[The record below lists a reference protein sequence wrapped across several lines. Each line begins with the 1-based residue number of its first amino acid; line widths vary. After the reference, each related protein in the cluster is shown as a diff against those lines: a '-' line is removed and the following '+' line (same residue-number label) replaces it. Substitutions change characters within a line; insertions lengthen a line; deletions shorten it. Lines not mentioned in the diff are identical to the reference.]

1 MIALANPGVAAIS
14 LPPMFRPRTRR
25 ALVSVR
31 QERVRG
37 QKRWVVAWTEGERLR
52 RQFYRSRIEAEEAA
66 ELRRGDN
73 GAVLAQI
80 EAHGLTLRKVWEA
93 YLTATKPVEVAKG
106 PTLAETIE
114 EVLRA
119 KAAGGRSTRYLSAL
133 EQALQQ
139 FAEGRPAT
147 RIGAISTRD
156 VEDWLGSKRLASR
169 STLRS
174 RLSALFSFAVRR
186 GYCAENPCDRL
197 EAVRSERPVPA
208 VFTPRQAAKALV
220 WLRSRMPRALGA
232 FVLSTLCGLRPEE
245 AQATTWEAIRLDAPG
260 GAHVVVEAQTSKVR
274 QRRVVYPLPMAVAWL
289 RVAREHGSDLPLP
302 RMAWRRMLHHLR
314 GVLGWKVW
322 PKDVTRHTAATY
334 WLATE
339 PNAHKVAEQ
348 LGNSPGILKTHYW
361 ALVTR
366 EEADRFWKLVPRSE
380 RAVAAS
386 SHPQKLTPTIEP

>member
-1 MIALANPGVAAIS
+1 MSALTKPRVAVT
-14 LPPMFRPRTRR
+14 PPPPLLIPRGRR
-25 ALVSVR
+25 AVVSVR
-31 QERVRG
+31 QEPVRG
-37 QKRWVVAWTEGERLR
+37 QRRWVVAWTEDGRGR
-52 RQFYRSRIEAEEAA
+52 RQFFRSRIEAEEAA
-66 ELRRGDN
+66 ALRRGDN
-73 GAVLAQI
+73 GAVMAQI
-80 EAHGLTLRKVWEA
+80 ESHGLTLRKVWEA
-93 YLTATKPVEVAKG
+93 YLTATKPVEINRG

-119 KAAGGRSTRYLSAL
+119 KSAGGRSTRYLAAL

-156 VEDWLGSKRLASR
+156 VEDWLATKRLASR
-169 STLRS
+169 STLRA

-186 GYCAENPCDRL
+186 GYCGENPCDRL

-208 VFTPRQAAKALV
+208 VFTHRQAAKALV
-220 WLRSRMPRALGA
+220 WIRRRMPRALGA

-260 GAHVVVEAQTSKVR
+260 GAHVIVEAQTSKIR

-289 RVAREHGSDLPLP
+289 RVARAHGSDLPLP
-302 RMAWRRMLHHLR
+302 RMAWRRMLHRLR
-314 GVLGWKVW
+314 GVLRWTVW

-334 WLATE
+334 WLAVE
-339 PNAHKVAEQ
+339 PNTYKVAEQ
-348 LGNSPGILKTHYW
+348 LGNSPGILKAHYK

-366 EEADRFWKLVPRSE
+366 EEADRFWRLVPRSE
-380 RAVAAS
+380 RAAAARAPRLS
-386 SHPQKLTPTIEP
+386 NTPSEP